1 MMPIVLK
8 QRQTEGQRTR
18 QLGRYGRLLDKLF
31 HILADPRSSVSCR
44 ASASYIAAPAA
55 MRISLPDANPSLY
68 LTASLGITFPFNI
81 ALGIPLYLLVRQG
94 LLGGMMSR

>member
-31 HILADPRSSVSCR
+31 HILT
-44 ASASYIAAPAA
+44 
-55 MRISLPDANPSLY
+55 SLFAVFV
-68 LTASLGITFPFNI
+68 LGIVVAILRGNVSKPRATVP
-81 ALGIPLYLLVRQG
+81 LEIPRV
-94 LLGGMMSR
+94 

>member
-31 HILADPRSSVSCR
+31 HILT
-44 ASASYIAAPAA
+44 
-55 MRISLPDANPSLY
+55 SLLAVFV
-68 LTASLGITFPFNI
+68 LGIVVAVTFAVASQFLVGLHLHPEEFTSAFLAI
-81 ALGIPLYLLVRQG
+81 MEPIGIVAAIFLARWG
-94 LLGGMMSR
+94 AAD